1 MSISEAVEA
10 EIRRLHFAEH
20 WPVGTVASQS
30 GVHADVVR
38 RVLKLDMPRT
48 PVRERLLLVEPYKE
62 FIEQTLKKYPTLR
75 ATRLYDMVKPRG
87 YSGEVRTLRSYVAGV
102 RPRPAREAYLRVS
115 TLPGEQAQVDWAH
128 VGKMRVLGGERPL
141 WAFVMVLSWSRAM
154 WGEFIFDMTVHSL
167 RRSLARAA
175 TYFGGNTRQWLFDNP
190 KTVVLE
196 RHGDAVRFHPRL
208 LDVSSHYC
216 VSLRLCTVRKPN
228 QKGKVE
234 RAIRYVRER
243 FLAGRELRSIAQAN
257 TEFLAFLNEVANPRP
272 HPTLP
277 DITVAD
283 CLAQEK
289 MRLLRLPEVPLAT
302 EEVMPVTVD
311 KTAFIRFDTNDYS
324 VPHEYA
330 QQENNTL
337 TVAAD
342 DITVR
347 LLKGDEE
354 VARHARCWG
363 RRQEIEEPSHRDAL
377 LAQKRGASEA
387 KGQDRLRAIAPN
399 VDILFAR
406 WVETGRN
413 VGSLTA
419 RLAGLLRSYDDDTV
433 GAAVTE
439 VIARGTHDPGAV
451 AHICEQLRRKTN
463 KPVPL
468 DVALGSHVP
477 DRDVIPHA
485 LEGYDGKSKRRV

>member
-1 MSISEAVEA
+1 MTASDELEA
-10 EIRRLHFAEH
+10 EIRRLYFAEH
-20 WPVGTVASQS
+20 WPVGTVASQLVQH
-30 GVHADVVR
+30 GDVVR
-38 RVLKLDMPRT
+38 RVLKLDVPRA
-48 PVRERLLLVEPYKE
+48 PVAERLLLVEPYKE
-62 FIEQTLKKYPTLR
+62 FIKQTLKKYPTLR
-75 ATRLYDMVKPRG
+75 ATRLFDMVKPRG
-87 YSGEVRTLRSYVAGV
+87 YPGEVRTLRTYVASV
-102 RPRPAREAYLRVS
+102 RPRPVREAYLRVS

-128 VGKMRVLGGERPL
+128 VGKVRVLGGERPL

-154 WGEFIFDMTVHSL
+154 WGEFVFDLTAHSL

-175 TYFGGNTRQWLFDNP
+175 AYFGGNTREWLFDNP
-190 KTVVLE
+190 KNVVLA

-228 QKGKVE
+228 QKGRVE

-243 FLAGRELRSIAQAN
+243 FLAGRELRSVAQAN
-257 TEFLAFLNEVANPRP
+257 TEFLAFLNDVANPRP

-277 DITVAD
+277 NVTVAS

-289 MRLLRLPEVPLAT
+289 LRLLPLPSEPLAI
-302 EEVMPVTVD
+302 EELLPVTVD
-311 KTAFIRFDTNDYS
+311 KTAFVRFDTNDYS
-324 VPHEYA
+324 VPHQYA
-330 QQENNTL
+330 QQDKNVL

-342 DITVR
+342 DTTVR
-347 LLKGDEE
+347 LLNGGDE

-363 RRQEIEEPSHRDAL
+363 RRQVIEDGDHREAL
-377 LAQKRGASEA
+377 LAQKSGAAEA

-419 RLAGLLRSYDDDTV
+419 RLAGLLNTYDDDTV
-433 GAAVTE
+433 AEAITA
-439 VIARGTHDPGAV
+439 VIARGTNDVGAV
-451 AHICEQLRRKTN
+451 AVVCEQLRRKAK

-485 LEGYDGKSKRRV
+485 LEGYDAKPKRHV

>member
-1 MSISEAVEA
+1 MSATLEEEA
-10 EIRRLHFAEH
+10 EIRRLYFAEH
-20 WPVGTVASQS
+20 WPVGTVSAQL
-30 GVHADVVR
+30 HHHPEVVR
-38 RVLKLDMPRT
+38 RVLGLDTRRPS
-48 PVRERLLLVEPYKE
+48 PAERLLLVEPYKD
-62 FIEQTLKKYPTLR
+62 FIAQTLKKYPTLR
-75 ATRLYDMVKPRG
+75 ATRLFDMVKPRG
-87 YSGEVRTLRSYVAGV
+87 YPGEVRTLRAYVATV
-102 RPRPAREAYLRVS
+102 RPRPPREAYLRVS

-128 VGKMRVLGGERPL
+128 VGKVRVPGGERPL

-154 WGEFIFDMTVHSL
+154 WGEFIFDLSVHSL

-175 TYFGGNTRQWLFDNP
+175 EYFGGNTRQWLFDNP

-208 LDVSSHYC
+208 LDASSHYC

-228 QKGKVE
+228 QKGRVE

-243 FLAGRELRSIAQAN
+243 FLEGRELRSVVQAN
-257 TEFLAFLNEVANPRP
+257 AEFLTFLNEVANPRP

-277 DITVAD
+277 GVTVAD

-289 MRLLRLPEVPLAT
+289 PRLLRLPDVALST
-302 EEVMPVTVD
+302 EEVVPVTVD
-311 KTAFIRFDTNDYS
+311 KTAFVRFDTNDYS

-330 QQENNTL
+330 QVAATAV

-342 DITVR
+342 DVMVR
-347 LLKGDEE
+347 VLHGGVE
-354 VARHARCWG
+354 VARHTRCWG
-363 RRQEIEEPSHRDAL
+363 RRQSIEEPSHREAL
-377 LAQKRGASEA
+377 LAQKRGASDA
-387 KGQDRLRAIAPN
+387 KGQERLRAIAPN
-399 VDILFAR
+399 VDQLFER
-406 WVETGRN
+406 WVDTGRN

-419 RLAGLLRSYDDDTV
+419 RLAGLLRSYDDATV
-433 GAAVTE
+433 AAAVTA
-439 VIARGTHDPGAV
+439 VLASGTHDVGAV
-451 AHICEQLRRKTN
+451 AVVCEQLRRKAN

>member
-1 MSISEAVEA
+1 MPGKAPRHPQTSTP
-10 EIRRLHFAEH
+10 RQ
-20 WPVGTVASQS
+20 AS
-30 GVHADVVR
+30 
-38 RVLKLDMPRT
+38 PC
-48 PVRERLLLVEPYKE
+48 
-62 FIEQTLKKYPTLR
+62 
-75 ATRLYDMVKPRG
+75 KP
-87 YSGEVRTLRSYVAGV
+87 
-102 RPRPAREAYLRVS
+102 PREAYLRVS
-115 TLPGEQAQVDWAH
+115 TLPGEQAQVDWAQ
-128 VGKMRVLGGERPL
+128 VGKVRVLGGERPL
-141 WAFVMVLSWSRAM
+141 WAFVMVLSAM
-154 WGEFIFDMTVHSL
+154 WGEFIFDLTVHSL

-175 TYFGGNTRQWLFDNP
+175 AYFGGNTRQWLFDNP
-190 KTVVLE
+190 NTVVLE

-228 QKGKVE
+228 QKGRVE

-243 FLAGRELRSIAQAN
+243 FLDGRELRSVAQAN
-257 TEFLAFLNEVANPRP
+257 TEFLAFLNDVANPRP

-277 DITVAD
+277 GVTVAE
-283 CLAQEK
+283 CLEREK
-289 MRLLRLPEVPLAT
+289 PRLLRLPDVPLAI
-302 EEVMPVTVD
+302 EEVLPVTVD

-330 QQENNTL
+330 QEESTL

-347 LLKGDEE
+347 VLKGEVE
-354 VARHARCWG
+354 VARHARCGG
-363 RRQEIEEPSHRDAL
+363 RRQCVEDLSHREAL
-377 LAQKRGASEA
+377 LAQKRGANEA
-387 KGQDRLRAIAPN
+387 KGQERLRAIAPD

-419 RLAGLLRSYDDDTV
+419 RLAGLLRSYDDDT
-433 GAAVTE
+433 
-439 VIARGTHDPGAV
+439 HDVGAV
-451 AHICEQLRRKTN
+451 AVVCEQLRRKAN

-468 DVALGSHVP
+468 DVVLGSHVP
-477 DRDVIPHA
+477 DRDVIPHS

>member
-1 MSISEAVEA
+1 MSVSEEVEA
-10 EIRRLHFAEH
+10 EIRRLYFAEH
-20 WPVGTVASQS
+20 WPVGTVASQLKQ
-30 GVHADVVR
+30 HADVVR
-38 RVLKLDMPRT
+38 RVLKLDTPRS
-48 PVRERLLLVEPYKE
+48 PVAERLLLVEPYKD

-87 YSGEVRTLRSYVAGV
+87 YAGEVRTLRSYVARV
-102 RPRPAREAYLRVS
+102 RPKPTREAYLRVS

-128 VGKMRVLGGERPL
+128 VGKVRVPGGERPL

-154 WGEFIFDMTVHSL
+154 WGEFVFDMTVHSL

-175 TYFGGNTRQWLFDNP
+175 AYFEGNTRQWLFDNP
-190 KTVVLE
+190 KTVVLA

-228 QKGKVE
+228 QKGRVE

-243 FLAGRELRSIAQAN
+243 FLAGRELRSVEQAN
-257 TEFLAFLNEVANPRP
+257 TEFLAFINEVANPRP

-277 DITVAD
+277 AVTVAD

-289 MRLLRLPEVPLAT
+289 TRLLRLPDAALPI
-302 EEVMPVTVD
+302 EEVLPVTVD
-311 KTAFIRFDTNDYS
+311 KTAFVRFDTNDYS
-324 VPHEYA
+324 VPPDCA
-330 QQENNTL
+330 QPENNTV

-347 LLKGDEE
+347 LLKGGEE
-354 VARHARCWG
+354 VARHPRCWG
-363 RRQEIEEPSHRDAL
+363 RRQEIEDPSHRAAL
-377 LAQKRGASEA
+377 LAHKRGASEA

-399 VDILFAR
+399 VDVLFAR

-413 VGSLTA
+413 VGNLTA

-433 GAAVTE
+433 AAAVTE
-439 VIARGTHDPGAV
+439 VIARGTQDVGAV
-451 AHICEQLRRKTN
+451 AIVCEQLRRKAN

>member
-1 MSISEAVEA
+1 MSVSDEVEA

-20 WPVGTVASQS
+20 WPVGTVASQTAQ
-30 GVHADVVR
+30 HADVVR
-38 RVLKLDMPRT
+38 RVLKLDTPRT
-48 PVRERLLLVEPYKE
+48 PAAERLRLVDPYKA
-62 FIEQTLKKYPTLR
+62 FIEETLKKYPTLR
-75 ATRLYDMVKPRG
+75 ATRLFDMVKPRG
-87 YSGEVRTLRSYVAGV
+87 YSGEVRTLRTYVATV
-102 RPRPAREAYLRVS
+102 RPRPQREAYLRVS

-128 VGKMRVLGGERPL
+128 VGKVRVLGGERPL

-154 WGEFIFDMTVHSL
+154 WGEFIFDLTAHSL

-175 TYFGGNTRQWLFDNP
+175 QYFGGNTRQWLFDNP

-196 RHGDAVRFHPRL
+196 RQGDAVRFHPRL

-228 QKGKVE
+228 QKGRVE

-243 FLAGRELRSIAQAN
+243 FLDGRELRSVAQAN
-257 TEFLAFLNEVANPRP
+257 TEFLAFLNDVANPRP

-277 DITVAD
+277 GVTVAD

-289 MRLLRLPEVPLAT
+289 PRLLRLPAAPLDI
-302 EEVMPVTVD
+302 EEVLPVTVD

-330 QQENNTL
+330 QQDKSAL

-347 LLKGDEE
+347 VLNGDVE

-363 RRQEIEEPSHRDAL
+363 RRQCVEDVAHREAL
-377 LAQKRGASEA
+377 LAQKHGASEA

-399 VDILFAR
+399 VDVLFGR

-433 GAAVTE
+433 AAAVNE
-439 VIARGTHDPGAV
+439 VIARGTHDVGAV
-451 AHICEQLRRKTN
+451 AVICEQLRRKAN

-468 DVALGSHVP
+468 DVALGGHVP

-485 LEGYDGKSKRRV
+485 LEGYDGKSKRRL

>member
-1 MSISEAVEA
+1 MTVTVDIEA

-20 WPVGTVASQS
+20 WPVGTIASQTQQ
-30 GVHADVVR
+30 HADVVR
-38 RVLKLDMPRT
+38 RVLGLDTRMPSPT
-48 PVRERLLLVEPYKE
+48 ERLLLVEPYKD
-62 FIEQTLKKYPTLR
+62 FIAETLKKYPTLR
-75 ATRLYDMVKPRG
+75 ATRLFDMVKPRG
-87 YSGEVRTLRSYVAGV
+87 YEGEVRTLRAYVAGV
-102 RPRPAREAYLRVS
+102 RPKPPREAYLRVS

-128 VGKMRVLGGERPL
+128 VGKVRVPGGERPL

-154 WGEFIFDMTVHSL
+154 WGEFIFDQTVHSL

-175 TYFGGNTRQWLFDNP
+175 DYFGGNARQWLFDNP

-228 QKGKVE
+228 QKGRVE

-243 FLAGRELRSIAQAN
+243 FLDGRELRSVAQAN
-257 TEFLAFLNEVANPRP
+257 TEFLLFLNDVANPRP

-277 DITVAD
+277 GVTVAE
-283 CLAQEK
+283 CLAREK
-289 MRLLRLPEVPLAT
+289 PRLLRLPDVPLAI
-302 EEVMPVTVD
+302 EEVLPVTVD

-324 VPHEYA
+324 VPHAYA
-330 QQENNTL
+330 QQESSTL

-347 LLKGDEE
+347 VLKGEVE

-363 RRQEIEEPSHRDAL
+363 RRQCVEDLSHREAL
-377 LAQKRGASEA
+377 IAEKRGASEA
-387 KGQDRLRAIAPN
+387 KGQERLRAIAPD

-433 GAAVTE
+433 AAAVTA
-439 VIARGTHDPGAV
+439 VIARGTHDVGAV
-451 AHICEQLRRKTN
+451 AIVCEQLRRKAN

-468 DVALGSHVP
+468 DVVLGSHVP
-477 DRDVIPHA
+477 DRDVIPHS
-485 LEGYDGKSKRRV
+485 LEGYDGKPKRRV